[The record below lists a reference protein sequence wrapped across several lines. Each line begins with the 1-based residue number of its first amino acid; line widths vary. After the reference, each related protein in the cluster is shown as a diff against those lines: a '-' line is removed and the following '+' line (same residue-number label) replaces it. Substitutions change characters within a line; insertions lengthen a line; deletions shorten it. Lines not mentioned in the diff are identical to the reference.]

1 MPLKTPA
8 RPRCALPP
16 TVCPDPNQPVSP
28 SLLTTPA
35 PAENRTIPVFQR
47 ILVAIDASS
56 NRHQALGLAKDIAS
70 LTGGRVQILHVLAS
84 TVAFDTLVR
93 LEDSPEAHA
102 VLDEAVATFRN
113 AGIEADGELVPG
125 LTEEVPDAISTAAE
139 QFNADLI
146 VLSPHHRSSL
156 VAFFDRRVSDAVA
169 HTSRIAV
176 LLAPEAPTGER
187 N

>member
-1 MPLKTPA
+1 M
-8 RPRCALPP
+8 
-16 TVCPDPNQPVSP
+16 
-28 SLLTTPA
+28 
-35 PAENRTIPVFQR
+35 FQR